1 MNKVTTTVKTYTYE
15 VPADQ
20 DPASI
25 PIPGTTPPKT
35 TVAEKYHTTDR
46 SYIQENQEH
55 RTYAN
60 THFNTSTPVKYVYKL
75 L

>member
-20 DPASI
+20 DPTTI
-25 PIPGTTPPKT
+25 PIPGTTPSNT
-35 TVAEKYHTTDR
+35 IVSEKYRTTDR
-46 SYIQENQEH
+46 NYIQENHEN

-60 THFNTSTPVKYVYKL
+60 THFNTSTPVK
-75 L
+75 